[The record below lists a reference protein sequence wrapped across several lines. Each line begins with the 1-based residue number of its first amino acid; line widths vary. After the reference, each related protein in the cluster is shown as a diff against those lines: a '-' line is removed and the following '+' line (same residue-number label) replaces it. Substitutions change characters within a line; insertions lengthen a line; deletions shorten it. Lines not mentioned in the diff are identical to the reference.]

1 VKLLGRIAVFP
12 SMPRRLERL
21 EDLAHNL
28 WWCWNPEATALFREL
43 SPEVWERV
51 GHNPVKLLSEVDQ
64 VLLDEAAR
72 NPHYLERLDRVLG
85 QFDRYLR
92 DAGTWFNRQFPD
104 RRTDLIAYFSAEFG
118 LHESLP
124 IYSGGLG
131 VLSGDHC
138 KSASDLGLP
147 FVAVGL
153 LYNQG
158 YFRQRINPS
167 GIQEALYDRLTFS
180 ELPMRPAEAP
190 EGGPVIVGVELPG
203 RTVWAKVWQVRVGR
217 ITIYLLDTDIP
228 ENGTEDRGLSA
239 KLYGGDHEMRIAQE
253 VILGIGGVRA
263 LRALGLRPTVW
274 HLNEGHSA
282 FSGLERI
289 RELVEEEGHGLA
301 EAMEAVSAASVFT
314 THTPVPAGND
324 AFGFDLILRTFGR
337 FIPRLGM
344 SPEEFMALAAHD
356 PHGTGPL
363 FSMTV
368 LALRLSKQA
377 NGVSLLHGEVS
388 RRIWE
393 DLWPDVP
400 AVERPIGAVTNGIHT
415 ETWLA
420 PEMAQLH
427 DRWAAPRWRE
437 ELANPDTWVG
447 LDRLPDQD
455 LWQVRNL
462 LRGRLVD
469 VIRQRARTRRQRLGE
484 APARVSAAESILDP
498 NALTIGFAR
507 RFATYKRA
515 ALLFSDP
522 ERLARIVN
530 QAGRPVQF
538 LFAGKAHPADVPGR
552 EVIRQVME
560 MSRMSEFAH
569 AVFFVEDYDMN
580 VARHLVQGVDVWL
593 NNPRRPLE
601 ASGTSGQKAAANGVL
616 NASVLDGWWEE
627 GYDGRNGW
635 AIGQALDYPDEAA
648 QDEADAQSLYDLL
661 EHEIVPLFY
670 ERDAR
675 GVPTGWMERS
685 RHAIQS
691 LTWRFSTHR
700 MLEDYTNQLY
710 RPAMDAGKAL
720 AEHGLSVARE
730 LSAWKRR
737 IRRHWDEVR
746 ISATLPSHGK
756 VVVGE
761 SVTLEARLRLGE
773 LAPGDVA
780 VELCHGPCVGGVPG
794 EHRVTTMER
803 LGQDEE
809 GAWHYRASVAPATGG
824 EFGLAV
830 RVRPH
835 HAAMLH
841 PHESGRV
848 RWA

>member
-1 VKLLGRIAVFP
+1 MKLLGRIAVFP
-12 SMPRRLERL
+12 SIPRRLERL
-21 EDLAHNL
+21 EELAHNL
-28 WWCWNPEATALFREL
+28 WWCWNPEATALFRDL
-43 SPEVWERV
+43 SHEVWDRV

-64 VLLDEAAR
+64 ALLDEASR
-72 NPHYLERLDRVLG
+72 NSHYTERLDRVMA
-85 QFDRYLR
+85 QFDSYVRAS
-92 DAGTWFNRQFPD
+92 DTWFARQHPQ
-104 RRTDLIAYFSAEFG
+104 RQGELIAYFSAEFG

-158 YFRQRINPS
+158 YFRQRINAS
-167 GIQEALYDRLTFS
+167 GVQEALYDRLTFS
-180 ELPMRPAEAP
+180 ELPMKPAEDP
-190 EGGPVIVGVELPG
+190 EGGLVIVGVELPG

-217 ITIYLLDTDIP
+217 IVVYLLDTDIP
-228 ENGTEDRGLSA
+228 ENGPEDRGLSA

-282 FSGLERI
+282 FSGLERL

-301 EAMEAVSAASVFT
+301 EAMEAVSSAAVFT

-324 AFGFDLILRTFGR
+324 AFGFDLMLRTFGR

-344 SPEEFMALAAHD
+344 TSEEFLSLAAHD

-377 NGVSLLHGEVS
+377 NGVSVLHGEVS
-388 RRIWE
+388 RGIWE
-393 DLWPDVP
+393 DIWPEVP
-400 AVERPIGAVTNGIHT
+400 AAERPIGSVTNGIHT

-420 PEMAQLH
+420 PEVAQLH
-427 DRWAAPRWRE
+427 DRWAAPQWRRD
-437 ELANPDTWVG
+437 LADPESWKG
-447 LDRLPDQD
+447 LERVPDQD

-462 LRGRLVD
+462 LRGRLVE
-469 VIRQRARTRRQRLGE
+469 VIRHRARTRRQRLGD
-484 APARVSAAESILDP
+484 APARVAAADTLLDP
-498 NALTIGFAR
+498 EVLTIGFAR

-515 ALLFSDP
+515 ALLFRDP

-560 MSRMSEFAH
+560 MSRRPEFVH
-569 AVFFVEDYDMN
+569 RVFFVEDYDMN

-627 GYDGRNGW
+627 GYDGQNGW
-635 AIGQALDYPDEAA
+635 AIGQALDYPDEEA

-670 ERDAR
+670 DRDSR
-675 GVPTGWMERS
+675 GVPTGWLQRS
-685 RHAIQS
+685 RHAMLS

-700 MLEDYTNQLY
+700 MLQDYTRLFY
-710 RPAMDAGKAL
+710 LPAMDSGRDLGSDAL
-720 AEHGLSVARE
+720 ARARE
-730 LSAWKRR
+730 LASWKRR
-737 IRRHWDEVR
+737 IRQQWDDVR
-746 ISATLPSHGK
+746 VTAALPAFGK
-756 VVVGE
+756 VIVGE
-761 SVTLEARLRLGE
+761 AVTLDARVRLGS

-780 VELCHGPCVGGVPG
+780 VELCHGPCLEGVPTA
-794 EHRVTTMER
+794 HRVTPME
-803 LGQDEE
+803 LVGQDEE
-809 GAWHYRASVAPATGG
+809 GAWHYRASVAPEAGG

-830 RVRPH
+830 RVRPQ
-835 HAAMLH
+835 HADLMN
-841 PHESGRV
+841 PHETGRI